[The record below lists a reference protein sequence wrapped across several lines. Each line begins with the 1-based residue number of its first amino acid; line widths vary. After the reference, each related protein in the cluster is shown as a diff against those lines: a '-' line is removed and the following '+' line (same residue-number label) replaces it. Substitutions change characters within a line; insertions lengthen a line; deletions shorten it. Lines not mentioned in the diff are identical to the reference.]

1 MSDAVS
7 TQLGAYAGYISL
19 AIAIGAMIVGVVNR
33 KRIKSECC
41 GRVGTVSLSIDDNT
55 SPKGEKVE
63 ALKVDKKESKP
74 PSDENA

>member
-19 AIAIGAMIVGVVNR
+19 AIAIGAMIVGVVVR

-41 GRVGTVSLSIDDNT
+41 GRVGTMSLDIEST

>member
-1 MSDAVS
+1 MSDSVS

-41 GRVGTVSLSIDDNT
+41 GRVATMSLDIDNT
-55 SPKGEKVE
+55 TPKGDKVE
-63 ALKVDKKESKP
+63 AIKSKP
-74 PSDENA
+74 TPDENAS

>member
-1 MSDAVS
+1 MSDSIS

-41 GRVGTVSLSIDDNT
+41 GRVGTMSLSIDENT
-55 SPKGEKVE
+55 SPKGEKVDGI
-63 ALKVDKKESKP
+63 KSKP
-74 PSDENA
+74 PTDENAS